1 MANEVAILAEPVNA
15 ITLPPWFAGLAVG
28 TVQYP
33 GMPAKK
39 YLAGGSTL
47 TARQRQEITAK
58 REQIVLA
65 LDAGRF
71 ASQRTAVIAKVLL
84 SYPSAQAGEL
94 SAAARGEAYRDALDD
109 MPAWAIAEAI
119 KRWNRGQAG
128 EHNYSFAPAPAVL
141 RKIVDGI
148 LAPYRVALDK
158 VDTVINATTIDEAM
172 KPTPA
177 AAPLSIEPKLPRL

>member
-28 TVQYP
+28 TVQHP
-33 GMPAKK
+33 GMAAKR

-47 TARQRQEITAK
+47 TPRQRHEAIAK
-58 REQIVLA
+58 REQLLLA

-71 ASQRTAVIAKVLL
+71 AGQRSAVIAKVLL

-94 SAAARGEAYRDALDD
+94 SAAARGETYRDALDD
-109 MPAWAIAEAI
+109 IPVWAIAEAI

-141 RKIVDGI
+141 RKTADNI
-148 LAPYRVALDK
+148 LAPYRLALEK
-158 VDTVINATTIDEAM
+158 VEMVINATTIDEAM
-172 KPTPA
+172 KPTP
-177 AAPLSIEPKLPRL
+177 PEQKLSIVPKLPRL